1 MQNINVLLYDGYTTL
16 DALGP
21 SEVLARMKDNYL
33 IRYISQEGGII
44 NGSAETQ
51 IKTGKIYEISDSDI
65 LLVPGGF
72 GARKLV
78 DDTKFL
84 AYLKTLADKSQNV
97 LSVCTGSALL
107 AKAGLLKD
115 KKATSNKMSWEW
127 VIKQATD
134 VKWIRKA
141 RWVVDGKYYTSSG
154 IAAGIDMAL
163 GFIADKHS
171 SDIAL
176 KVARSLE
183 YIWNENKEEDQ
194 FA

>member
-1 MQNINVLLYDGYTTL
+1 MKIVNVLLFDEYTTL

-21 SEVLARMKDNYL
+21 SEVLSRMKNNYS
-33 IRYISQEGGII
+33 IRYISQNGGLI
-44 NGSAETQ
+44 NGSANV
-51 IKTGKIYEISDSDI
+51 KINTDKINEITNTDI
-65 LLVPGGF
+65 LLVPGGI
-72 GARKLV
+72 GTRKLV
-78 DDTKFL
+78 NDIKFI
-84 AYLKTLADKSQNV
+84 AYLTTLAGKSENV

-107 AKAGLLKD
+107 AKAGLLAG
-115 KKATSNKMSWEW
+115 KKATSNKLSWEW
-127 VIKQATD
+127 VVAQSED

-171 SDIAL
+171 LKTATEIAGT
-176 KVARSLE
+176 LE
-183 YIWNENKEEDQ
+183 YIWNKNKDVDQ